1 MNMRTFRAGT
11 PLQALILGEALLLAR
26 QLERIADAASELARR
41 AVDSQ
46 NRRTHPRA
54 PPERFPLARRRRG
67 GYDPLNRRATGAVWH
82 LGSPRS
88 TMAAVTAPC
97 PPAPSDEVLLERF
110 AAGDRTAL
118 EELFRRYRQPAY
130 RVAHRLLGNEPD
142 ALDAVQEGFVK
153 ALTHL
158 SGFQGRSSFKT
169 WLLRVVSNAALDL
182 GRQRGRRET
191 LSLNVPGA
199 GDGTDAGLLT
209 PDEAGRGLERADLRA
224 LLDEALNSL
233 SEAQRQ
239 TFVLHADAGLSYR
252 EVADA
257 TGVSIGTVMSR
268 LFYARQK
275 LRVYLSQRT
284 TL

>member
-1 MNMRTFRAGT
+1 
-11 PLQALILGEALLLAR
+11 
-26 QLERIADAASELARR
+26 
-41 AVDSQ
+41 
-46 NRRTHPRA
+46 
-54 PPERFPLARRRRG
+54 
-67 GYDPLNRRATGAVWH
+67 
-82 LGSPRS
+82 
-88 TMAAVTAPC
+88 MAFVTAPC
-97 PPAPSDEVLLERF
+97 LPAPSDEVLLERF
-110 AAGDRTAL
+110 AAGERAAL
-118 EELFRRYRQPAY
+118 EELFGRYRQPAY
-130 RVAHRLLGNEPD
+130 RAAYRLLGNEPD

-182 GRQRGRRET
+182 GRQRGRRVL
-191 LSLNVPGA
+191 LSLSAPGA
-199 GDGTDAGLLT
+199 DETADARLLT
-209 PDEAGRGLERADLRA
+209 PDEAASGLERADLRT
-224 LLDEALNSL
+224 LLDEALATL
-233 SEAQRQ
+233 SESQRQ

-275 LRVYLSQRT
+275 LREHLSQRA